1 VFFFLF
7 THLKKTMSALAANL
21 PSFVHAGFA
30 YGFLAVVIAFD
41 TTNRTG
47 VNVGFEG
54 APNCNFTAAGSGL
67 FALNQTWYECFPTPI
82 NAAGTTTNA
91 IDVAS
96 IWHTDLGALPTLY
109 TLLLTLQ
116 FQTLVEVT
124 SSLTVLNTDTATVTV
139 YQPAAAH
146 PTPPVTTTGSSG
158 GGAAI
163 GAGVGAIVGGL
174 FVLLGAAA
182 CWRTTRRQQTVAPAV

>member
-1 VFFFLF
+1 MFFF
-7 THLKKTMSALAANL
+7 
-21 PSFVHAGFA
+21 SFHTSQKNHVGSC
-30 YGFLAVVIAFD
+30 GEPAVLCACRICIRLSGRRHCVRHDQPHGLSI
-41 TTNRTG
+41 
-47 VNVGFEG
+47 GFEG

-109 TLLLTLQ
+109 TLLTLQ

-124 SSLTVLNTDTATVTV
+124 SSLVINTDTATVTV
-139 YQPAAAH
+139 YEPAAVH
-146 PTPPVTTTGSSG
+146 PTPPPVTAAGSSG

-174 FVLLGAAA
+174 FLLLGTAA